1 MEFGA
6 VARWLVVLAVLAAL
20 GLPLAART
28 FDRLDGRGVGL
39 ALPVAFATT
48 WWGAYL
54 LGQVTYGAHASLA
67 GLGLL
72 VCLALVFALD
82 VDVHE
87 GAVDLSLPAV
97 DRAAARQV
105 LGVFLAAFALLVAV
119 RALDPAVFPIGGEKF
134 LDYGLLEALARADRL
149 PPEDFWFAGE
159 RVAYY
164 YGGHLLAATLGDLAG
179 TGPRLTYNLAL
190 ATVYATLVAAVYD
203 LGAAMGVRRGLD
215 RRVTGACASVL
226 VGLSANLAAALDV
239 VLRTLPDALAR
250 PVAGLVAA
258 GTDRTATTVLR
269 EAGRFNYFEY
279 SRVIPGTINEFPL
292 FAWLNGDLHAH
303 MTSTPFLALVV
314 GLAFAYSVTPA
325 AEVRRRRLLAFVG
338 VPLVAALLAV
348 VNTWSFPTPLG
359 LLWLA
364 LALAP
369 TDPLDLLP
377 RAVADPLRARL
388 PNGPARELLRPLLAV
403 LPVLVAGIVASIL
416 AAPFLFGAAAS
427 SASGRSVAVLAP
439 GERAKLGGL
448 LLVHGAF
455 LAAGWAALVAET
467 RGSARSLAAGLGV
480 LGVVALSLG
489 APVLLVV
496 TPLVLLGWV
505 ARRQGDAGFEA
516 VLFAA
521 GAGLVTIV
529 EFVYL
534 AEQAGPV
541 RMNTVFKTYSQ
552 VWVLWGL
559 AAGVAGPWVVAR
571 VGRSTAASS
580 APRAP
585 DTSPAFLAGPP
596 RQWVAT
602 AVALLLVCSTL
613 VYGAQALPAHAD
625 VGRAEPTLDARAFVA
640 EQHPGAAPA
649 LAHLDGVEGTPTMLS
664 APATSLPPPGGSY
677 PAPPGMYDWTSS
689 PGASMT
695 GVPTVAGW
703 GHEIGY
709 RGREAYVAR
718 VRAAD
723 AMYRASPERRVELMR
738 EYDVRYVWV
747 GEGER
752 ARYGSVSFAGI
763 AGVEP
768 VVETQSVTLYRVDRD
783 ELRVAPP
790 SQAVLRGETTV
801 RASASTAVVSSQW
814 WTNRRFSKSSRSSS
828 VPTVHQSW
836 GSSGPW

>member
-6 VARWLVVLAVLAAL
+6 VARWLVVLAALAAL

-28 FDRLDGRGVGL
+28 FGRLDGRGVGL
-39 ALPVAFATT
+39 ALPAALTTT

-54 LGQVTYGAHASLA
+54 VGHVSYGVHASLA
-67 GLGLL
+67 GLGVL
-72 VCLALVFALD
+72 VVLALVAALD
-82 VDVHE
+82 VDVHA
-87 GAVDLSLPAV
+87 GSVDRSLPAV
-97 DRAAARQV
+97 DRPAAQQV
-105 LGVFLAAFALLVAV
+105 ATVFLAAFALVVAI
-119 RALDPAVFPIGGEKF
+119 RAVDPAVGPLGGEKF

-190 ATVYATLVAAVYD
+190 ATVYAALVAAVYD

-215 RRVTGACASVL
+215 RRITGACASVL

-239 VLRTLPDALAR
+239 ALVLLPDALAR
-250 PVAGLVAA
+250 PLAGLVAA
-258 GTDRTATTVLR
+258 GTDRTAATVLR
-269 EAGRFNYFEY
+269 EAARFSYFEY

-303 MTSTPFLALVV
+303 MTSTPFLVLVV

-338 VPLVAALLAV
+338 VPAVAGLLAV
-348 VNTWSFPTPLG
+348 VNTWSFPTVFG

-364 LALAP
+364 VALAP
-369 TDPLDLLP
+369 ADPLDLLP
-377 RAVADPLRARL
+377 RPVAGPIRARL
-388 PNGPARELLRPLLAV
+388 PDGPARELLRPLLAA
-403 LPVLVAGIVASIL
+403 LPALVAGVVAAVL
-416 AAPFLFGAAAS
+416 AAPFLFGTAAG
-427 SASGRSVAVLAP
+427 SASGRSVALLAP
-439 GERAKLGGL
+439 GERSGLGGL
-448 LLVHGAF
+448 LLVHGVF

-480 LGVVALSLG
+480 LGVVAFGVG
-489 APVLLVV
+489 APVLLLVA
-496 TPLVLLGWV
+496 PLVLLGWA
-505 ARRQGDAGFEA
+505 ARRRGDAGFEA
-516 VLFAA
+516 VLFVA
-521 GAGLVTIV
+521 GAGLVTTV

-534 AEQAGPV
+534 AENAGPL

-559 AAGVAGPWVVAR
+559 AAGVAGPAVLAR
-571 VGRSTAASS
+571 VGESTTDAGGV
-580 APRAP
+580 RAP
-585 DTSPAFLAGPP
+585 AVSVALLAGPP
-596 RQWVAT
+596 RRRLAT

-613 VYGAQALPAHAD
+613 LYGAQALPAHAD
-625 VGRAEPTLDARAFVA
+625 AGRAEPTLDARAFVA
-640 EQHPGAAPA
+640 ERHPGAAPA
-649 LAHLDGVEGTPTMLS
+649 LAHLDRVRGTPTMLS
-664 APATSLPPPGGSY
+664 APATSLPPPGETY
-677 PAPPGMYDWTSS
+677 PAPPGMYDWASS

-703 GHEIGY
+703 GHEVGY

-723 AMYRASPERRVELMR
+723 AMYRAAPERRVALLR
-738 EYDVRYVWV
+738 AYDVRYIWV
-747 GEGER
+747 GAAER

-763 AGVEP
+763 AGVDP
-768 VVETQSVTLYRVDRD
+768 VVETESVTLYRVDQA
-783 ELRVAPP
+783 ELRAVSP
-790 SQAVLRGETTV
+790 SQAVPRGETTV
-801 RASASTAVVSSQW
+801 RASASTAVVSSQ
-814 WTNRRFSKSSRSSS
+814 
-828 VPTVHQSW
+828 
-836 GSSGPW
+836 

>member
-6 VARWLVVLAVLAAL
+6 VARWLVVLALLAAL
-20 GLPLAART
+20 GLPLAARL

-39 ALPVAFATT
+39 ALPLAFATA

-54 LGQVTYGAHASLA
+54 VGQVTYGPHASLA
-67 GLGLL
+67 GLAL
-72 VCLALVFALD
+72 LALVAAAASLD

-87 GAVDLSLPAV
+87 GSVGVSLPGL

-105 LGVFLAAFALLVAV
+105 GSVFLAAFALLVAV
-119 RALDPAVFPIGGEKF
+119 RALDPSVFPLGGEKF
-134 LDYGLLEALARADRL
+134 LDYGMLEALSRADRL

-164 YGGHLLAATLGDLAG
+164 YGGHLLAATLGDFAG

-190 ATVYATLVAAVYD
+190 ATAYAALVAAVYD

-215 RRVTGACASVL
+215 RRVTGGTAAVL

-239 VLRTLPDALAR
+239 ALVTLPDAVAR
-250 PVAGLVAA
+250 PVAGLVAG
-258 GTDRTATTVLR
+258 GTGRSAEAVLR

-325 AEVRRRRLLAFVG
+325 AALRRRRLLAFVC
-338 VPLVAALLAV
+338 VPVVAGLLAV
-348 VNTWSFPTPLG
+348 VNTWSFPTAFG
-359 LLWLA
+359 VLWLA

-377 RAVADPLRARL
+377 RAVARPLRTRL
-388 PNGPARELLRPLLAV
+388 PDGPARELLRPLLAA
-403 LPVLVAGIVASIL
+403 LPVVVAGAVACVL
-416 AAPFLFGAAAS
+416 AAPFVFGTAAGTAGS
-427 SASGRSVAVLAP
+427 RSVAVLAP
-439 GERAKLGGL
+439 GDRSGLGGL
-448 LLVHGAF
+448 LLVHGVF
-455 LAAGWAALVAET
+455 LAAGWTALVAET
-467 RGSARSLAAGLGV
+467 RGRTLPLAGGLAVLAA
-480 LGVVALSLG
+480 VAFSLG

-496 TPLVLLGWV
+496 SPLILLGWA
-505 ARRQGDAGFEA
+505 ARRGGAAGFEA
-516 VLFAA
+516 VLFVA
-521 GAGLVTIV
+521 GAGLVTVV

-534 AEQAGPV
+534 VEQAGPL

-559 AAGVAGPWVVAR
+559 AAGVAGPAVVAR
-571 VGRSTAASS
+571 VGGSATDADARDTAEA
-580 APRAP
+580 ADGAP
-585 DTSPAFLAGPP
+585 DAGAAFLAGPP
-596 RQWVAT
+596 RRRLAT
-602 AVALLLVCSTL
+602 VLALLVLCSTL
-613 VYGAQALPAHAD
+613 VYGAQALPVHVDA
-625 VGRAEPTLDARAFVA
+625 GREDPTLDARAFVG
-640 EQHPGAAPA
+640 ELHPDAVPA
-649 LAHLDGVEGTPTMLS
+649 LAHLDGVDGTPTMLS
-664 APATSLPPPGGSY
+664 APATSVPPPGGSY

-703 GHEIGY
+703 HHEVGY

-718 VRAAD
+718 ARAAD
-723 AMYRASPERRVELMR
+723 EMYRAAPERRVELMR
-738 EYDVRYVWV
+738 AHDVRYVWV

-763 AGVEP
+763 AGVDP
-768 VVETQSVTLYRVDRD
+768 VVETGGVTLYRVDQS
-783 ELRVAPP
+783 ELAVRT
-790 SQAVLRGETTV
+790 QAVPRGEITV
-801 RASASTAVVSSQW
+801 RASASTDVVSSQW
-814 WTNRRFSKSSRSSS
+814 GTNRRFSKSSRSSS
-828 VPTVHQSW
+828 VPTVHQS
-836 GSSGPW
+836 